1 MILIYPKVVCGRLVD
16 SYVWD
21 VTENQDLQYK
31 WLPVSRPKSDISC
44 VFTKCDTFG
53 DSGSLPDIAIEAE
66 ENQN

>member
-1 MILIYPKVVCGRLVD
+1 MD